1 MKSMKLVTFVGILK
15 LEDEQKNSFNRR
27 RTGHFRDSIL

>member
-1 MKSMKLVTFVGILK
+1 MKIITFVGILK

-27 RTGHFRDSIL
+27 RTGHFGDPVL